1 MIKKAKYKIL
11 YLAFTVLNLFF
22 VNVTQAEVKPEAYE
36 TIKIKQVFSKLIT
49 RGQNDRIYSGQ
60 IKSEKGVI
68 EFEKT
73 YKIDTN
79 ISEINFDRQMLI
91 FGITDNITTR
101 AFQFLKQDKI
111 NSFTL
116 DYAETGIEHEY
127 MPVKKYNKR
136 SYVQIFVLENLEG
149 IHHIR
154 VKNLVI
160 NGLSKLYNN

>member
-1 MIKKAKYKIL
+1 
-11 YLAFTVLNLFF
+11 
-22 VNVTQAEVKPEAYE
+22 
-36 TIKIKQVFSKLIT
+36 
-49 RGQNDRIYSGQ
+49 
-60 IKSEKGVI
+60 
-68 EFEKT
+68 
-73 YKIDTN
+73 
-79 ISEINFDRQMLI
+79 MLI